1 MKTSLTA
8 PALKIIVPAI
18 LAATL
23 AACGGD
29 DNNSSNNN
37 ADDNT
42 NTDTNTGNNTDTGN
56 ETNNSPTLADLGIE
70 CETVTT
76 ATDTSVSGTLE
87 LSVVD
92 TYVSGNEFDT
102 ASAEI
107 VSYDKCSDKLYV
119 VNAEDATV
127 DVLSLAQTTSAPAK
141 HGTIDLSAAATA
153 AGIEIGAAN
162 SVSAKQGLVAVAIE
176 ADTKQDNGLIA
187 LYRSDTLA
195 LIGTYTA
202 GALPDMV
209 TLSEDA
215 RYILTANEG
224 EPSGDYTNDPEGSVT
239 IVDLK
244 NGFGPDDAVVSQVSF
259 ADFNVGGSRADEVP
273 ADVRLPGPAGT
284 TVAQDLE
291 PEYLALNSDGTVAWV
306 AMQENNAV
314 AIIDVANA
322 TVEGMKGL
330 GKKSWSPASENEL
343 DASNKDDGTGQFDSY
358 EQLVGLYMPD
368 TIVSVEIDGE
378 TYILTANEGDGRE
391 YIYETTQQACDAA
404 GHEWDGDDFAPGGD
418 DEDADAYAN
427 EEDDCI
433 SWIDEAR
440 GGDIEELVADAHPLK
455 AALDDNDQ
463 LKRIKVTTDQA
474 EYAAGDDIV
483 TFGARSFSIWDA
495 AGDLVYDS
503 GDVIAKQ
510 VYDVDPEDFNST
522 NDENDSGDNRSDD
535 KGTEPEA
542 IEVAKIGDRFFAFV
556 GLERQ
561 GGVMVFDITDPT
573 DPEYQSYLNNRD
585 FDAPVCTVVDGTE
598 CDNDTYSVDAGD
610 LGPESIEYFTREGK
624 HFIAVGNEVS
634 GTTTV
639 YSIGFQD
646 IR

>member
-239 IVDLK
+239 IVDLQ

-330 GKKSWSPASENEL
+330 GKKSWNAASNNEL
-343 DASNKDDGTGQFDSY
+343 DASNKDDGTGQFASY

-391 YIYETTQQACDAA
+391 YIYETTQQACYAA

-463 LKRIKVTTDQA
+463 LKRIKVTTNQA